1 MRKTELQ
8 IMESMKKDLLTIKLK
23 LDNPTSTQPLE
34 NYADKVKTN
43 RNETQTKCTTDIRS
57 GTNCSS
63 RQIRNSGIVS
73 KSKERSLPFIQTKNY
88 YTLLL
93 QHVVVYI

>member
-1 MRKTELQ
+1 MQKTELQ

-57 GTNCSS
+57 L
-63 RQIRNSGIVS
+63 SGESVA
-73 KSKERSLPFIQTKNY
+73 
-88 YTLLL
+88 LL
-93 QHVVVYI
+93 QVSQCFAANEADPFRVLLFSSQLREPICHCLC